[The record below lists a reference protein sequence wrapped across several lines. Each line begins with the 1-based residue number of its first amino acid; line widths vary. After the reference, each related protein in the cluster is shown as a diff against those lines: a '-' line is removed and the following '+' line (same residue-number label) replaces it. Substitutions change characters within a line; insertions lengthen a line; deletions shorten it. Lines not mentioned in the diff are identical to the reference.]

1 MFIPIALVHYHEI
14 GLKGRNRASFESILC
29 DNLRFALRDHPDA
42 RVCRI
47 SGRLLIEIDESLDFD
62 QVIEHIRQ
70 VPGVARVSCGY
81 RCGREV
87 DEMKQL
93 ACRVLDEAPSC
104 GSFKVAARRSN
115 TDFEIDSMTM
125 NQLFGS
131 FLCEHAPEKK
141 VKMKDPD
148 VTVHIEVIQGSTYI
162 YGRSVVGVGGL
173 PVGSAGNVVS
183 LISAGIDSP
192 VATWRM
198 MHRGAV
204 VIGLHFSGK
213 PQTDNYSEYLV
224 EDIFNELQVTG
235 GIGCWYVAALGDY
248 QYEIS
253 LCVPPR
259 LRIIF
264 YRRLMFAV
272 ANEVAVREN
281 ARALVTGES
290 LGQVASQ
297 TLDNIRAVDAIAAF
311 PVFRPLIGMDK
322 QEIINKA
329 QEIGTFDISIRNH
342 SDCCTLFM
350 PRSPETHASLDEV
363 DRIWAEL
370 PVTQWVDEIVGA
382 LEFHPGVCCA
392 RHLPKSHKTRKK
404 GAQKPS

>member
-1 MFIPIALVHYHEI
+1 MPMPIALVHYHEI
-14 GLKGRNRASFESILC
+14 GLKGRNRASFEAILC

-42 RVCRI
+42 RVRRI
-47 SGRLLIEIDESLDFD
+47 SGRLLVEIDESLVFD
-62 QVIEHIRQ
+62 QVIDLISQ
-70 VPGVARVSCGY
+70 IPGVARVSCGY
-81 RCGREV
+81 CCGREL

-93 ACRVLDEAPSC
+93 ACRVLDEASPSE
-104 GSFKVAARRSN
+104 SFKVAARRSN
-115 TDFEIDSMTM
+115 TDFEIGSMTM
-125 NQLFGS
+125 NQIFGS
-131 FLCEHAPEKK
+131 FLCEHAPEKQ

-148 VTVHIEVIQGSTYI
+148 VTVHIEVIQGSAYI
-162 YGRSVVGVGGL
+162 YGRSVSGVGGL
-173 PVGSAGNVVS
+173 PVGSAGKVVS

-198 MHRGAV
+198 VHRGAI

-224 EDIFNELQVTG
+224 EDIFSALETSG

-253 LCVPPR
+253 LRVPPR
-259 LRIIF
+259 LRVIF

-272 ANEVAVREN
+272 ANEVAIREN

-297 TLDNIRAVDAIAAF
+297 TLDNIRAVDAVAAF

-329 QEIGTFDISIRNH
+329 QELGTFDISIRNH

-350 PRSPETHASLDEV
+350 PRSPETHADLDEV
-363 DRIWAEL
+363 EHIWAEL
-370 PVTQWVDEIVGA
+370 PVDQWVAEIVSA
-382 LEFHPGVCCA
+382 LEFHQGVCCTY
-392 RHLPKSHKTRKK
+392 HPVKTHKSRKRN
-404 GAQKPS
+404 A